1 MKENRKITVELLK
14 SDKMNTYKL
23 LAEFLARKFNER
35 WFDKE
40 EQK

>member
-1 MKENRKITVELLK
+1 MKENRKITVELLRN
-14 SDKMNTYKL
+14 DKMNTYKV
-23 LAEFLARKFNER
+23 LAEFLARKFNEK